1 MSQTYQMFLEEKGEE
16 VMALNRA
23 RQEEDIKAI
32 IEHRTNG
39 ETSQKELGKISQ
51 ISNRTFLP
59 GKKRFMQQKP
69 GVYI

>member
-23 RQEEDIKAI
+23 RQEVDIKAI
-32 IEHRTNG
+32 IERRTNG
-39 ETSQKELGKISQ
+39 ETSQKELRKISQ
-51 ISNRTFLP
+51 IRNRTIFP
-59 GKKRFMQQKP
+59 GKKWFMQQKP

>member
-23 RQEEDIKAI
+23 RQEVDIKAI
-32 IEHRTNG
+32 IERRTNG
-39 ETSQKELGKISQ
+39 ETSQKELRKISQ
-51 ISNRTFLP
+51 IRNRTILP
-59 GKKRFMQQKP
+59 GKKWFMQQKP